1 MITYKSTFI
10 LTLSLAIVFFVTGY
24 FLPLDLESAK
34 DGSNL
39 SSVKL
44 GLGQI
49 LYNNLK
55 ASIFVIFFGGI
66 TLGFYYLF
74 YLLQNFLS
82 MAMIISQLNHD
93 IGLFNT
99 LSTFMIHGIFE
110 VPAML
115 MSAALGIYIPLT
127 IIYSFIK
134 KTPMLSELKKVFSLV
149 GIVFLLT
156 VIAALLEAFVSPN
169 LIQT

>member
-1 MITYKSTFI
+1 MITYKNIFM
-10 LTLSLAIVFFVTGY
+10 LTLSLATVFFVTGY
-24 FLPLDLESAK
+24 FLPLDLGSAE
-34 DGSNL
+34 DGANL
-39 SSVKL
+39 SSVEL
-44 GLGQI
+44 GFGQI

-55 ASIFVIFFGGI
+55 ASVFVIVFGGI

-82 MAMIISQLNHD
+82 MAMIISKLNHD

-110 VPAML
+110 IPAML
-115 MSAALGIYIPLT
+115 MSAALGIYIPLI
-127 IIYSFIK
+127 IIYSFLK
-134 KTPMLSELKKVFSLV
+134 KEPMLLELKKVFRLV

-156 VIAALLEAFVSPN
+156 IIAALLEAFVSPN
-169 LIQT
+169 LI